1 MTNPGGHTPTNP
13 PKILYVDDETLALT
27 YFGRA
32 IGSLAPVVTATSV
45 EEGKRMLD
53 QHAATLGVLV
63 SDQRMPGELGNELL
77 RYARERYPHLVRI
90 LTTAYSEIE
99 DTVEAVNQG
108 QIHRYIKKP
117 WDITALRVELKQ
129 ALEFSD
135 LRRER
140 DALLREKMTVRQSQ
154 TLAHRIGALQTLYL
168 AVSGLPSF
176 SAVNDYLHAAAAVGL
191 HAVEQ
196 PDWAVKDYTELV
208 SEESLRTG
216 ELSHAVRQVYQDL
229 SSRFDSTPA
238 TQALDVLTE
247 VLQGKVSPAG
257 GDAAAVIDL
266 STLTE
271 FLETAS
277 THKVSEAHAK
287 WLAFLLWL
295 DGKGWSIKAERDGTT
310 VKLRLVD
317 HLTQLTPDQLA
328 GWMEHFQEN
337 QQAA

>member
-1 MTNPGGHTPTNP
+1 MTNPGGHTPTTP

-117 WDITALRVELKQ
+117 WDIPALRVELKQ

-154 TLAHRIGALQTLYL
+154 TLTHRIGALQTLYL

-176 SAVNDYLHAAAAVGL
+176 SAVNDYLHVGL
-191 HAVEQ
+191 HAMEQ

-216 ELSHAVRQVYQDL
+216 ELSHAVRQIYQDL

-247 VLQGKVSPAG
+247 MLQGKVSPAG

-266 STLTE
+266 TTLTE

-295 DGKGWSIKAERDGTT
+295 DGKGWSIKAERDGAT